1 MSISSAAVALNRI
14 DVMLSGDFTTPET
27 YNPPLMRAGFQFSV
41 FSHQRQIAAGLL
53 VAAAA
58 IAPVPSSA
66 ATILQ
71 CGRLVDVR
79 AGSVTA
85 NVSVVIDG
93 ATIARVEQGLV
104 TGGAGDTVVDLRAHT
119 CMPGLIDAHVHLTH
133 EYNERSQVERFTL
146 NPADYAYRSVG
157 FAERTLLAGFTT
169 VRDLGGETSVALRN
183 AINAGLV
190 KGPRMFVS
198 GRSIATTGGH
208 ADPTNGMRD
217 DLVKHPTPEDGV
229 VNNVDEARRAVRQR
243 YKDGTDLIKITA
255 TGGVLSVA
263 ASGQNAQF
271 SEDEIRAIVDL
282 SKDYGFRVAAHAHG
296 VEGMKR
302 AIRAGVASIEH
313 GTYMDDEAMAL
324 MKKHGTYYVPTIV
337 AGKWVEE
344 KSRVPGFFPEV
355 VRKKAAEIGPLI
367 QETFARA
374 AKAGVKIAFGT
385 DSGVS
390 SHGDNGREFGYMV
403 QAGMPALAAIRSATL
418 EAATLVGE
426 ESRLGTIE
434 AGKLSDVI
442 AVPGDPTKDITAM
455 TRVSF
460 VMKSGVIYKRPS

>member
-1 MSISSAAVALNRI
+1 LRASSK
-14 DVMLSGDFTTPET
+14 
-27 YNPPLMRAGFQFSV
+27 
-41 FSHQRQIAAGLL
+41 
-53 VAAAA
+53 
-58 IAPVPSSA
+58 
-66 ATILQ
+66 
-71 CGRLVDVR
+71 
-79 AGSVTA
+79 GS
-85 NVSVVIDG
+85 
-93 ATIARVEQGLV
+93 
-104 TGGAGDTVVDLRAHT
+104 AGDTVVDLRAHT
-119 CMPGLIDAHVHLTH
+119 CMPGLIDMHVHLTN

-146 NPADYAYRSVG
+146 NPADHAYRSVG
-157 FAERTLLAGFTT
+157 FAKETLLAGFTT
-169 VRDLGGETSVALRN
+169 VRDLGGQISVALRN
-183 AINAGLV
+183 AINAGRV
-190 KGPRMFVS
+190 EGPRVFTS
-198 GRSIATTGGH
+198 ARSIATTGGH

-229 VNNVDEARRAVRQR
+229 VNNIDEARRAVRQR
-243 YKDGTDLIKITA
+243 YKDGADLIKITA

-271 SEDEIRAIVDL
+271 TEDEIRAIVDL

-313 GTYMDDEAMAL
+313 GTYMDDEAMTL
-324 MKKHGTYYVPTIV
+324 MKKYGTYYVPTII

-344 KSRVPGFFPEV
+344 KSRIPGFFPEV

-374 AKAGVKIAFGT
+374 HKSGVKIAFGT

-390 SHGDNGREFGYMV
+390 GHGDNGREFGYMV

-418 EAATLVGE
+418 EAATLLGQE
-426 ESRLGTIE
+426 ARLGTIE
-434 AGKLSDVI
+434 AGKLSDVV
-442 AVPGDPTKDITAM
+442 AVPGDPVKDIAAM

-460 VMKSGVIYKRPS
+460 VMKNGVVYKKP

>member
-1 MSISSAAVALNRI
+1 MVPA
-14 DVMLSGDFTTPET
+14 
-27 YNPPLMRAGFQFSV
+27 
-41 FSHQRQIAAGLL
+41 
-53 VAAAA
+53 
-58 IAPVPSSA
+58 PSSA
-66 ATILQ
+66 ATLLQ

-79 AGSVTA
+79 AGSVLT
-85 NVSVVIDG
+85 NMTIVVDAG
-93 ATIARVEQGLV
+93 TIARVEQGL
-104 TGGAGDTVVDLRAHT
+104 TSGGAGDTVVDLRAHT
-119 CMPGLIDAHVHLTH
+119 CMPGLIDMHVHLTH
-133 EYNERSQVERFTL
+133 EYTEHSQVERFTL
-146 NPADYAYRSVG
+146 NAADDAYRSVG
-157 FAERTLLAGFTT
+157 FAEKTLLAGFTT
-169 VRDLGGETSVALRN
+169 VRDLGGQVNIALRN
-183 AINAGLV
+183 AINAGQIR
-190 KGPRMFVS
+190 GPRVFTS

-217 DLVKHPTPEDGV
+217 DLMKHPSPEEGV

-243 YKDGTDLIKITA
+243 YKDGADAIKITA

-263 ASGQNAQF
+263 SSGQNAQF
-271 SEDEIRAIVDL
+271 TEDEIRAIVDL
-282 SKDYGFRVAAHAHG
+282 SKDYGFKVAAHAHG

-313 GTYMDDEAMAL
+313 GTYMDDEAMTL
-324 MKKHGTYYVPTIV
+324 MKQRGTYYVPTII

-344 KSRVPGFFPEV
+344 KSRIPGFFPEI

-374 AKAGVKIAFGT
+374 HKAGVKIAFGT

-390 SHGDNGREFGYMV
+390 AHGDNCREFGYMV

-418 EAATLVGE
+418 DAATLLGQ

-434 AGKLSDVI
+434 TGKLSDVV

-455 TRVSF
+455 IRVSF
-460 VMKSGVIYKRPS
+460 VMKNGVIYKRP